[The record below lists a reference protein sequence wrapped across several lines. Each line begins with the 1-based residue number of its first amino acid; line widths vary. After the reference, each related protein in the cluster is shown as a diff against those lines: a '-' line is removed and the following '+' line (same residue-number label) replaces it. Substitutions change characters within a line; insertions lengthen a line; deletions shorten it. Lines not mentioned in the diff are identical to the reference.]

1 MSTFCRGAASVEP
14 PCGSP
19 EWRQSLHHARF
30 DVLAHALRMVV
41 VVVVV
46 VVGAAGRRMEG
57 RDAVKVEHEV
67 FPVAHGRVALVARN
81 AHCRGRRQVNVTHSS
96 HLDLLN
102 GS

>member
-46 VVGAAGRRMEG
+46 VGAAGRRVEG

-81 AHCRGRRQVNVTHSS
+81 AHCREGRQLNVTHSS
-96 HLDLLN
+96 HLYLLK